1 MNQNVPEENSVDIIK
16 DDTVNSNSQDSFN
29 KDLVK
34 KYEEHKK
41 SETKVPHRPISSYTA
56 NRNFN
61 QANKEE
67 PVKQVK
73 NKPQSAQA
81 TKSNNNSKNSN
92 SKDQNKNNENEEN
105 NNDIG
110 IEEILKDLN
119 NFLLSHKI
127 KKSDFIDNPN
137 VFLTFEDFIDVFKQI
152 HYILPKKYLKVLFNY
167 NNPEGAKENYVLMTN
182 FIKNLNFY
190 KIEGIGNDSDFS
202 KIENSNL
209 ASSQIKSKH
218 SNENNI
224 DNKTLT
230 EGLDRKSNKSIY
242 ELKYINEQYNQFNKD
257 IIDILKNSK
266 NNYQSNNLFG
276 QNYYYNNFSKRVMR
290 QKNLSASKI
299 SIESKPRMSNYYNE
313 ENKSKE
319 REREIINNILESNKN
334 ENEKIAEP
342 KKKYDISQIL
352 KNMEIEEEKEKN
364 FIRYQFDK
372 RDKQFLKDCVYKCE
386 ECNRICSLLGINRN
400 YSVAFDEEMKCR
412 IQEEGKDDS
421 FISLKELVIEWRRL
435 YKQYHQNEILEKYKE
450 KEDVNKN
457 KNVELILN
465 ERKKEK
471 EEKHREIKEVLI
483 EAVRLKTKLKSQLDD
498 LKSNIKID
506 EKVVLE
512 HLSRAGMEIPDM
524 IHPEKNVKDNK
535 KGNKEG
541 IEKNKK

>member
-1 MNQNVPEENSVDIIK
+1 MNENPPEEISVDILK
-16 DDTVNSNSQDSFN
+16 DDTGNSNSQDSFN
-29 KDLVK
+29 KDLQK
-34 KYEEHKK
+34 IYEEHKK

-61 QANKEE
+61 QANKEMDS
-67 PVKQVK
+67 VKQVK

-92 SKDQNKNNENEEN
+92 SKDKQNKNSDKNTKSNI
-105 NNDIG
+105 DIG
-110 IEEILKDLN
+110 IEDLLNDLN
-119 NFLLSHKI
+119 SFLLSHKI

-152 HYILPKKYLKVLFNY
+152 HYTLPKKYLKVLFNY

-182 FIKNLNFY
+182 FIKNLTFY
-190 KIEGIGNDSDFS
+190 KIEGLGSDSDFS
-202 KIENSNL
+202 KIENSNMVY
-209 ASSQIKSKH
+209 SHSNSKH
-218 SNENNI
+218 SFQNNL

-230 EGLDRKSNKSIY
+230 EGMDKKSNKSIY

-257 IIDILKNSK
+257 IIDILKNTK
-266 NNYQSNNLFG
+266 KTNYQNNNIFG
-276 QNYYYNNFSKRVMR
+276 NYNKRIR
-290 QKNLSASKI
+290 GKNLSASKI
-299 SIESKPRMSNYYNE
+299 SIESKPKMPNYNLFYNE
-313 ENKSKE
+313 ENKSKDRDKE
-319 REREIINNILESNKN
+319 LISKILDSNKN
-334 ENEKIAEP
+334 ENLIES

-352 KNMEIEEEKEKN
+352 KNMEKEAEKETN
-364 FIRYQFDK
+364 FIRFQFEK

-386 ECNRICSLLGINRN
+386 ECNRICSLLGKNRT

-412 IQEEGKDDS
+412 IQEDGKEDM
-421 FISLKELVIEWRRL
+421 FITLKELVIEWRRL
-435 YKQYHQNEILEKYKE
+435 YKQYHQNEILDKYKE

-457 KNVELILN
+457 KNVEIILK

-471 EEKHREIKEVLI
+471 EEKQKEIKEVLI

-512 HLSRAGMEIPDM
+512 HLSRAGMDIPGYNNT
-524 IHPEKNVKDNK
+524 EKNIKDNHKNDENENHK
-535 KGNKEG
+535 K
-541 IEKNKK
+541 

>member
-1 MNQNVPEENSVDIIK
+1 MNENPPEENSVDILK
-16 DDTVNSNSQDSFN
+16 DDTGNSNSQDSFN
-29 KDLVK
+29 KDLQK
-34 KYEEHKK
+34 IYEEHKK

-61 QANKEE
+61 QANKEMDS
-67 PVKQVK
+67 VKQVK

-81 TKSNNNSKNSN
+81 TKSNNNSKNSS
-92 SKDQNKNNENEEN
+92 SKDKQNKNNDKNTKN

-110 IEEILKDLN
+110 IEDLLNDLN
-119 NFLLSHKI
+119 SFLLLHKI

-152 HYILPKKYLKVLFNY
+152 HYTLPKKYLKVLFNY

-182 FIKNLNFY
+182 FIKNLTFY

-202 KIENSNL
+202 KIENSNMVY
-209 ASSQIKSKH
+209 SHSNSKH
-218 SNENNI
+218 SYQNNL

-230 EGLDRKSNKSIY
+230 EGMDKKSNKSIY

-257 IIDILKNSK
+257 IIDILKNTK
-266 NNYQSNNLFG
+266 RTNYQNSNIFG
-276 QNYYYNNFSKRVMR
+276 NYNKRMR
-290 QKNLSASKI
+290 GKNLSASKI
-299 SIESKPRMSNYYNE
+299 SIESKPKMPNYNLFYNE
-313 ENKSKE
+313 ENKSKDKDKE
-319 REREIINNILESNKN
+319 LISKILDSNKN
-334 ENEKIAEP
+334 ENSIES

-352 KNMEIEEEKEKN
+352 KNMEKEAEKETN
-364 FIRYQFDK
+364 FIRYQFEK

-386 ECNRICSLLGINRN
+386 ECNRICSLLGKNRT
-400 YSVAFDEEMKCR
+400 YSVAFDDEMKCR
-412 IQEEGKDDS
+412 IQEDGKEDM
-421 FISLKELVIEWRRL
+421 FITLKELVIEWRRL
-435 YKQYHQNEILEKYKE
+435 YKQYHQNEILDKYKE

-471 EEKHREIKEVLI
+471 EEKQKEIKEVLI

-506 EKVVLE
+506 EKIVLE
-512 HLSRAGMEIPDM
+512 HLSRAGMDIPGYNNN
-524 IHPEKNVKDNK
+524 EKHINDNHKNDENENLK
-535 KGNKEG
+535 K
-541 IEKNKK
+541 